1 MLEQQPDNSPEQTP
15 VSENATHSETVPT
28 LSRRPPLWKRMLRWT
43 RKFVFYLIGAWIA
56 LVFLFRL
63 ETVQNWAVGKVTH
76 ALSDALHTKVEIQ
89 KFYFDYNGS
98 LVVNGLHINDL
109 RGDTLLYVKDLSA
122 DLDWSPLIFNQIVW
136 INTVYLSGVQF
147 NVHRRKGM
155 YDYNLK
161 FLADYFDPAHDT
173 VGPEKSPPD
182 IRVSNIHLRNIF
194 FDTNDSLRG
203 QRLTVKLDGADI
215 HTQSMDLPHNFLH
228 FSEAKFH
235 HPVVTLTDFVPSPL
249 PPLPPQ
255 PRMVYTNTQVPVTRP
270 LRLGV
275 DFVRITD
282 GKFDLD
288 DWERTPKPFLP
299 KHLLDFDHLKV
310 LNIQA
315 SLRNILFTE
324 GVVTGAVD
332 GISLNEASGF
342 VINKCSV
349 NETRVSS
356 TETQLNGIQIITPYS
371 ILGDTFV
378 MKHPNGLADFKDYNN
393 TVYMDAR
400 IHDSKVMLKDIM
412 AFAPPLDHN
421 DFFVKNKN
429 SLATLECM
437 LRGKVNSLKGYDI
450 NLKLNEYFK
459 FKGDIETHNLAVTDE
474 EMMHLKIKRLES
486 NVKSLRQLLPGFDP
500 PKDVDKL
507 GNLDFSGS
515 FDGFFEDFLVN
526 GVLKTDLGQAAGHE
540 LRLNLKPGKDDA
552 TYSGDVA
559 FKDFDLGKWTD
570 NLDFGKITFKAYV
583 KDGLGITK
591 KHPRA
596 NLSAKVESFWF
607 KNYAYR
613 NLTVLGELR
622 SNLFEGHLGK
632 DDNMDFN
639 FDGTV
644 NFAGAKPLYDFKSE
658 VYKLDLKKLNLVQDD
673 LLVTGKIMMKLS
685 GDKLSNLSGDATVS
699 GLKLV
704 LKQKDIIE
712 IDSLSLKSYVD
723 AAQDKHFWVDSEVFS
738 VDLVG
743 KFDIEAIP
751 EALKQH
757 FAFNH
762 PRLTKDLHLLPDYK
776 TIANQ
781 SFKYTIQI
789 KDSKNLT
796 SLIDT
801 SLKRFKNLTFAGA
814 FDNQANELKF
824 KLEIPE
830 DVHYGDLHFREISL
844 AGERKDHILP
854 FELTVYHTRIGDE
867 PNAKHFEGI
876 TFKNILYGD
885 TLRIGVASDTFS
897 SSFQFGRLDAN
908 AVLTPLDTLYRLA
921 FDNSTL
927 HFFNDKWAADTGNY
941 ILFNQNYVHFNNF
954 DFKNGDY
961 SISFQSVNNKG
972 IHATL
977 EGFDLSSVNKYVNDN
992 RFRLSGK
999 YKVDASTDD
1008 IFKLTNLNVKASME
1022 RFFINKDDRG
1032 KLDVEVNMADIK
1044 SYVYAYINLWKIDTH
1059 MNALKTEKNET
1070 PEQLVIEGRYYPSDM
1085 MTAKGAFKKNDI
1097 AVDLKAT
1104 NMPFNILNYLIES
1117 GMSGTVGRVEGELN
1131 LTGQY
1136 NYPETKGKMHLY
1148 DAAVTIDYLK
1158 NRIFIRDAII
1168 KIDNKM
1174 LDATGSFIEDA
1185 EGNTAR
1191 VEGGLTHD
1199 RLKNFGLKARMIAPK
1214 FLCLNTTR
1222 ADNPLFYGKAI
1233 GAGDIQFTGDFDK
1246 PNIKVIATAGKGTK
1260 IVFPFAKEQNATEL
1274 KFVKFKNKNLAADTF
1289 STTVFT
1295 KTREIPGSK
1304 PMPLSRV
1311 KDLSGV
1317 SFDMNLTLT
1326 PEAET
1331 NLIFDEV
1338 AGDNIKAWGT
1348 GDLQLTFERGGEM
1361 EMKGQYNIVKGDYLF
1376 TLLRVVNKNFAIK
1389 EGGFIKWNGSPFDA
1403 QISIDA
1409 AYKGLMT
1416 SPRNLVEEYLVG
1428 ASADVVADA
1437 GKPTPVDV
1445 TLRLQGAMLKPDVSF
1460 EVGLPKLT
1468 GTLKNF
1474 VDNKIRTLRQEPNE
1488 LNRQM
1493 FGLILVGGFLPSDVQ
1508 FLGAQQLQTGGV
1520 NTAAELLSSMMNRFL
1535 ADYVKGVDLQ
1545 IGYNIGSLDNIQNIG
1560 KAEHRVQFKAAKTF
1574 GKEDRWTIAAGVGVE
1589 RKVLSS
1595 DELFVGGDFIVEYA
1609 ITEDRRFKIRISQT
1623 YDQVLDGRRYK
1634 PAMGIRYRREFDSTS
1649 EFLSIFKKEKKDSQ
1663 R

>member
-1 MLEQQPDNSPEQTP
+1 
-15 VSENATHSETVPT
+15 
-28 LSRRPPLWKRMLRWT
+28 LSRHPPLWKRMLRWT
-43 RKFVFYLIGAWIA
+43 RKFVFYLIGGWIA
-56 LVFLFRL
+56 FVFLFRL
-63 ETVQNWAVGKVTH
+63 ETVQNWAIGKVTH
-76 ALSDALHTKVEIQ
+76 ALSEALHTKVEIQ

-98 LVVNGLHINDL
+98 LIANGLHINDL

-136 INTVYLSGVQF
+136 INTVYLSGVKF
-147 NVHRRKGM
+147 NMHRPIGE
-155 YDYNLK
+155 YDYTLQ
-161 FLADYFDPAHDT
+161 FLLDYFNPPST
-173 VGPEKSPPD
+173 IPKPEKTPID
-182 IRVSNIHLRNIF
+182 IRISHIHLRDVW
-194 FDTNDSLRG
+194 FDKDDKRGG
-203 QRLTVKLDGADI
+203 QRLTAQLFGADI
-215 HTQSMDLPHNFLH
+215 HTESMDFPNNFLH
-228 FSEAKFH
+228 FSEVKIHQPIVKITEFL
-235 HPVVTLTDFVPSPL
+235 PNPL
-249 PPLPPQ
+249 P
-255 PRMVYTNTQVPVTRP
+255 TRP
-270 LRLGV
+270 DKPVISLETDSCTPMKVRQPFRMGI
-275 DFVRITD
+275 DFVRIND

-315 SLRNILFTE
+315 SMHNILFTE

-332 GISLNEASGF
+332 GISLDEASGF

-412 AFAPPLDHN
+412 AFAPPLEHN

-429 SLATLECM
+429 SLATMEGI

-459 FKGDIETHNLAVTDE
+459 FKGDIETHNLAVKDE

-486 NVKSLRQLLPGFDP
+486 NVKSLRQLLPGFEP
-500 PKDVDKL
+500 PMEADKL
-507 GNLDFSGS
+507 GNLDFRGS
-515 FDGFFEDFLVN
+515 FEGFFQDFVVN
-526 GVLKTDLGQAAGHE
+526 GVLKTDIGQVAGHE
-540 LRLNLKPGKDDA
+540 LRLNLKPGKDNA

-559 FKDFDLGKWTD
+559 FKDFDLGKWT
-570 NLDFGKITFKAYV
+570 NNPDFGKITFKAYV

-596 NLSAKVESFWF
+596 NLAAKVESFWF

-613 NLTVLGELR
+613 NLTVSGELR
-622 SNLFEGHLGK
+622 SDLFEGHLTGK

-644 NFAGAKPLYDFKSE
+644 NFAGDKPLYDFKSE
-658 VYKLDLKKLNLVQDD
+658 IYKLDLKKLNLVQDD
-673 LLVTGKIMMKLS
+673 LVVTGKIMMKLS
-685 GDKLSNLSGDATVS
+685 GDKLSNLNGEATVS
-699 GLKLV
+699 GLRLV

-712 IDSLSLKSYVD
+712 IDHLKLKSYIDD
-723 AAQDKHFWVDSEVFS
+723 AQEKHFWVDSEVFS

-757 FAFNH
+757 FALNH

-796 SLIDT
+796 YLIDT
-801 SLKRFKNLTFAGA
+801 AFKPFKQATFIGN
-814 FDNQANELKF
+814 FDNQANELSF
-824 KLEIPE
+824 KLNIPE
-830 DVHYGDLHFREISL
+830 QVHYGDFHFREIEFS
-844 AGERKDHILP
+844 GNRTGSTLP
-854 FELTVYHTRIGDE
+854 FTLEVYNTRIGDE
-867 PNAKHFEGI
+867 ISGKC
-876 TFKNILYGD
+876 FKNIKFSNTLYGD
-885 TLRIGVASDTFS
+885 TLKIGLTVDAFFSIDKPALFDSLSIKAS
-897 SSFQFGRLDAN
+897 
-908 AVLTPLDTLYRLA
+908 LTPLDTLYRLA

-927 HFFNDKWAADTGNY
+927 HFFNDKWVADTGNY

-961 SISFQSVNNKG
+961 SISFQSFNNKG

-977 EGFDLSSVNKYVNDN
+977 DGFDLSAVNKYVNDN
-992 RFRLSGK
+992 RFRLTGK

-1008 IFKLTNLNVKASME
+1008 IFKLTNLNFKASLE

-1032 KLDVEVNMADIK
+1032 KLDVEVNMVDLK
-1044 SYVYAYINLWKIDTH
+1044 SYVYAYINLWKIDTQ
-1059 MNALKTEKNET
+1059 MIGAKKEKNET
-1070 PEQLVIEGRYYPSDM
+1070 PEQLVIEGRYYPNDM

-1097 AVDLKAT
+1097 AVDFRAT

-1117 GMSGTVGRVEGELN
+1117 GMSGTEGRVEGELN

-1136 NYPETKGKMHLY
+1136 NYPETKGRMRLY

-1158 NRIFIRDAII
+1158 NRIFIRDAVI
-1168 KIDNKM
+1168 KINNKM
-1174 LDATGSFIEDA
+1174 LDATGGIIEDN
-1185 EGNTAR
+1185 EGNKAI
-1191 VEGGLTHD
+1191 VEGGLSHD

-1214 FLCLNTTR
+1214 FVCLNTTR

-1274 KFVKFKNKNLAADTF
+1274 KFVKFKNKNLVADTSGATIF
-1289 STTVFT
+1289 AT
-1295 KTREIPGSK
+1295 KREIPGSK
-1304 PMPLSRV
+1304 PMPTSRV
-1311 KDLSGV
+1311 KDLNGV

-1338 AGDNIKAWGT
+1338 AGDNIKSWGT

-1428 ASADVVADA
+1428 ASNEVMNDA

-1468 GTLKNF
+1468 GQLKNF

-1545 IGYNIGSLDNIQNIG
+1545 IGYNIAGLDNIQNIG

-1574 GKEDRWTIAAGVGVE
+1574 GKDDRWSLAAGVGVE

-1634 PAMGIRYRREFDSTS
+1634 PAMGIRYRREFDSAG
-1649 EFLSIFKKEKKDSQ
+1649 EFLSIFKKEK
-1663 R
+1663 